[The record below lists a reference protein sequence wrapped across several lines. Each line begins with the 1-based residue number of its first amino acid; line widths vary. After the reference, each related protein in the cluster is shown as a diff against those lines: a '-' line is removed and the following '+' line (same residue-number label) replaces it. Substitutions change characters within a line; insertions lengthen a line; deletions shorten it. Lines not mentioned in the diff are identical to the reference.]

1 MFSSSRFEFSFF
13 FGGVLPESTIEPI
26 GHSKT
31 CPCDH
36 FSMTPFT
43 PCALAA
49 HRRAKLGVGRLAGPS
64 LIRGRWGKEVG
75 VGGGGRE
82 LHRPSGR
89 SDDDDDDHGDDA
101 DVDDDDDD
109 NPVGE
114 DDDDDDGDPDD
125 DDDDDDDDADAHADS
140 DDVDDAADDDEHEHL
155 MNGNVAG
162 E

>member
-13 FGGVLPESTIEPI
+13 FGGVLPETTIEPI

-31 CPCDH
+31 CRCAH

-125 DDDDDDDDADAHADS
+125 DADAHADS
-140 DDVDDAADDDEHEHL
+140 DDDVDDAADDDEHEHL